1 MSNVIMFNM
10 WGYLKLSLSGVLA
23 AESEHSSQLAGVDT
37 ALSRPVV
44 LDEGV
49 LEPPDLL
56 RAQIRVLHEEYLF
69 WLWATPHTSH
79 LKLLFW
85 GTSHLT
91 KQKYPYDSIG
101 LYVAFY
107 TPRT

>member
-10 WGYLKLSLSGVLA
+10 WGYLKLSLSGVLT
-23 AESEHSSQLAGVDT
+23 AEPEHSSQLAGVDA

-56 RAQIRVLHEEYLF
+56 RAQIRVLHEEYSDCE
-69 WLWATPHTSH
+69 PH